1 MNISFF
7 NLSSRLV
14 PSTVEL
20 NLYNEVLRFP
30 NVPEAMP
37 MSHLILNRVMP
48 EHNDANEP
56 LYGATLFRHLKAGIQ
71 EPAIKGDPV
80 DVYHELLEAGI
91 DNLGLHPYWSGLFY
105 PAAQTPVYLVHG
117 YNDYL
122 GTVLPGMPGTINSS
136 ASKSKKQLH
145 QPDDERPYPPDFR
158 EKPKRKFPDD
168 LGYPR
173 DTSWIDFL
181 GIFSH
186 AQFGSMQKPFI
197 YLSLE
202 KIYNLV
208 YDPRFTSKVG
218 TPLSALE
225 CYRYLSAAVLV
236 HEMAHAM
243 MWWPAPNGM
252 NRTDD
257 FEYIEEALANYIM
270 LLHFSRPGFQVPL
283 EMVKGFITL
292 QSESYQGGLL
302 LSEAFGSDNLP
313 AIMLAQIWKLVKARD
328 YHGPEGYSV
337 TINDAHNY
345 RFETRYA
352 NGNPM
357 VRGGY
362 STEHEIPYEPGTY
375 NCWQKPVGL
384 ELHAGIDAWKKL
396 CHTLDGSKPLTNNEK
411 ETVKSTFLKA
421 LGISTW
427 LV

>member
-1 MNISFF
+1 MLSF
-7 NLSSRLV
+7 
-14 PSTVEL
+14 PH
-20 NLYNEVLRFP
+20 
-30 NVPEAMP
+30 VPEAMP

-48 EHNDANEP
+48 EHNDVNEP
-56 LYGATLFRHLKAGIQ
+56 IFGATLFRHLNARIKEPSIKA
-71 EPAIKGDPV
+71 DPV
-80 DVYHELLEAGI
+80 EVYHELLDAGI
-91 DNLGLHPYWSGLFY
+91 DNSSLHPYWRSLFY

-122 GTVLPGMPGTINSS
+122 GTVLPGIPGTLNSS
-136 ASKSKKQLH
+136 NAKAKKHKLPEDQ
-145 QPDDERPYPPDFR
+145 RPFPPEGR
-158 EKPKRKFPDD
+158 EKPKRKIPDD
-168 LGYPR
+168 LSYPR
-173 DTSWIDFL
+173 DSSWIDFL
-181 GIFSH
+181 GIFSYS
-186 AQFGSMQKPFI
+186 QFGSMQKPFI

-202 KIYNLV
+202 KIHNLV
-208 YDPRFTSKVG
+208 HDPGFSAKVS
-218 TPLSALE
+218 TPLSKLE

-257 FEYIEEALANYIM
+257 FEYIEESLANYIM
-270 LLHFSRPGFQVPL
+270 LLYFSRPGFEDPL

-302 LSEAFGSDNLP
+302 LSQAFGWDNLP
-313 AIMLAQIWKLVKARD
+313 AIMLAHIWKLVKARD
-328 YHGPEGYSV
+328 YHGPEGYGV
-337 TINDAHNY
+337 TINDAHDY

-357 VRGGY
+357 VEGGY
-362 STEHEIPYEPGTY
+362 STAHEIPYPRGSY
-375 NCWQKPVGL
+375 NCWQKPVGH

-396 CHTLDGSKPLTNNEK
+396 CHTLDGSNPLTNNEK

-427 LV
+427 LG

>member
-20 NLYNEVLRFP
+20 NLFNKVLRFP
-30 NVPEAMP
+30 HVPEAMP
-37 MSHLILNRVMP
+37 MSHLILNRVMS
-48 EHNDANEP
+48 HGNEIGEP
-56 LYGATLFRHLKAGIQ
+56 PYEAALYRHLNSAIQ
-71 EPAIKGDPV
+71 MLPIEGDPIAI
-80 DVYHELLEAGI
+80 YKELLEVPMEQHRI
-91 DNLGLHPYWSGLFY
+91 LHPALSHLFY
-105 PAAQTPVYLVHG
+105 PAAQTPVYIVHEGDALLG
-117 YNDYL
+117 YH
-122 GTVLPGMPGTINSS
+122 LPGIGGPLYNPMQN
-136 ASKSKKQLH
+136 
-145 QPDDERPYPPDFR
+145 
-158 EKPKRKFPDD
+158 D
-168 LGYPR
+168 LPQDRVVEPQYPR
-173 DTSWIDFL
+173 DSTWIDFL
-181 GIFSH
+181 GIFSTSD
-186 AQFGSMQKPFI
+186 FCGMKKPFI
-197 YLSLE
+197 YISLE
-202 KIYNLV
+202 KIYTLV
-208 YDPRFTSKVG
+208 HDPRFTSKVP

-243 MWWPAPNGM
+243 MWWPAPKGM

-257 FEYIEEALANYIM
+257 FEYVEESLANYIM
-270 LLHFSRPGFQVPL
+270 LLYFSRPGFQDPL

-302 LSEAFGSDNLP
+302 LSQAFGWDNLP
-313 AIMLAQIWKLVKARD
+313 AIMLAHIWKLVKARD
-328 YHGPEGYSV
+328 YHGPEGYGV
-337 TINDAHNY
+337 TINGAHDF

-357 VRGGY
+357 VEGGY
-362 STEHEIPYEPGTY
+362 STAHEIPYARGSY
-375 NCWQKPVGL
+375 NCWQKPVGH

-396 CHTLDGSKPLTNNEK
+396 CHTMDGSKPLTNNEK